1 MRQLREKLGGRGR
14 SSIYLDVAVG
24 RLPPPLKL
32 GGRLLWDEAAVAAHL
47 RALAAEA
54 PMKKGA

>member
-1 MRQLREKLGGRGR
+1 LAGRSK
-14 SSIYLDVAVG
+14 SSIYADVAAG

-32 GGRLLWDEAAVAAHL
+32 GGRVLWDEEAIDAHL

-54 PMKKGA
+54 QAKKQGAA